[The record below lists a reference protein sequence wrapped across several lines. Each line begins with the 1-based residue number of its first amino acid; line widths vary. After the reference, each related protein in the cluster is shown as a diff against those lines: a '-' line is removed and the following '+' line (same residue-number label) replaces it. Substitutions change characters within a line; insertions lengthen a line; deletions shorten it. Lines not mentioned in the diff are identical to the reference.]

1 VTSCH
6 ADDLVSR
13 LEAYLDVRL
22 NELAPCLT
30 QGRMR
35 LTPQMG
41 VFQQPAKGQE
51 LVASEWV
58 KEGLGNQGD

>member
-6 ADDLVSR
+6 ADELVSR
-13 LEAYLDVRL
+13 LEAYLDVRR

-35 LTPQMG
+35 ATPQMG
-41 VFQQPAKGQE
+41 VLQQPAKGQE
-51 LVASEWV
+51 LVVIE
-58 KEGLGNQGD
+58 